1 MVVSVN
7 GPLSVDDVGVM
18 PLATGDARLR
28 HGRRSQQIVPDPD
41 TWSRSSSRL
50 LFLRDVV
57 EADLPVF
64 FDFQLDP
71 GANNM
76 AAFTARDPFGFQIIG
91 QSKGFANARG

>member
-1 MVVSVN
+1 MQN
-7 GPLSVDDVGVM
+7 N
-18 PLATGDARLR
+18 
-28 HGRRSQQIVPDPD
+28 H
-41 TWSRSSSRL
+41 SSLL

-91 QSKGFANARG
+91 QSKGFANARGEEIEELLLELPARETSEEQ